1 MNDLQIKKA
10 EEAETPNPKIPL
22 RVLIRADAPTYV
34 TIELFEEHSIS
45 IPTETAR
52 QLANTLCIA
61 ADKADEIK
69 KRFS

>member
-1 MNDLQIKKA
+1 MNDLNVQTSAPVPVKV
-10 EEAETPNPKIPL
+10 PL
-22 RVLIRADAPTYV
+22 RVVIRQDMPTYV

-69 KRFS
+69 KKFS